1 MLHRI
6 KDSRAFL
13 GALALLIVGVIMAFK
28 VGFFFAPE
36 IFGDGMLTSRWW
48 WEIVLNLQILCLAFM
63 WFCHHE
69 RMVQSEG
76 RWRLRAIVN
85 FIVGVISVSYPVMLL
100 LIGAYLDWFRDIPP
114 EKSVITLM
122 LLAIGLWAVG
132 AFVMP
137 ILTTLLVGRENLGE
151 GGMHLGLKPSAWLRA
166 FWPSFVVALII
177 AFGVLQNSEALYMFV
192 PLFMYLQGAL
202 PYLHKARHASP
213 RDSDI

>member
-1 MLHRI
+1 LLHRI

-63 WFCHHE
+63 WFCHHD

-100 LIGAYLDWFRDIPP
+100 LIGAYLDWFRETPP
-114 EKSVITLM
+114 EQSVITLM

-132 AFVMP
+132 VFVIP
-137 ILTTLLVGRENLGE
+137 IFTTLLVGQKNLGE
-151 GGMHLGLKPSAWLRA
+151 SSLGFNPSAWLRA
-166 FWPSFVVALII
+166 FWPSFIVVLII
-177 AFGVLQNSEALYMFV
+177 AYGALQKSEALYMFV

-202 PYLHKARHASP
+202 PYLHKAQHASP